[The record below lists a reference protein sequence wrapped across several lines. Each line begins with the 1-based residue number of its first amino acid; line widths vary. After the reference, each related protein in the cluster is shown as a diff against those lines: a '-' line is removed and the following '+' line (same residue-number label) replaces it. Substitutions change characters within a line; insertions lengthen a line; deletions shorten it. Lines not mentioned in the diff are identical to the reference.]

1 MGWCWGQRTH
11 WRKAYKMVLLG
22 DWMAGEVGRE
32 VTEWTMGNRRKTKSH
47 GRQMGP
53 LSMCQGLHGLEPK
66 SYLETGLTV
75 RPLFQK
81 DQSPRCWPKTLKL
94 TFCAKGLGLQS
105 LAHCLFHHQI
115 NIPSAS
121 SLLFPPITLQ
131 EAKKKHSLELPLFA
145 KLWEGGSLKSKYSAS

>member
-1 MGWCWGQRTH
+1 
-11 WRKAYKMVLLG
+11 MVLLG

-81 DQSPRCWPKTLKL
+81 DQSPRC
-94 TFCAKGLGLQS
+94 
-105 LAHCLFHHQI
+105 
-115 NIPSAS
+115 
-121 SLLFPPITLQ
+121 
-131 EAKKKHSLELPLFA
+131 
-145 KLWEGGSLKSKYSAS
+145 